1 MYYYRVKSQRFEYDV
16 LLGQEAWRA
25 LRRFP
30 CASYSSVFVVTEPGV
45 WKRWG
50 KLFREESRLKSLRP
64 LFVPSGEGSKSLKM
78 VERLSSQLLRS
89 GADRQS
95 LLVALGGGVIG
106 DLGGFLASTYM
117 RGIHYIQAPT
127 TIVAQVDSAIGGKT
141 AVNTRGMK
149 NLIGTFY
156 PPRLVVAN
164 PAVLVSMG
172 ERAFRSGL
180 YEVVKH
186 AILTGPPFFT
196 QLDAV
201 LELLRAADLET
212 LEPILAKAVEVKVD
226 IVNHDEREA
235 SLRQVLNLGHTFG
248 HAFEEVTHYR
258 RFLHGEAVGWGL
270 LTITRLG
277 RRLGLLAAS
286 EAERIDSMVRR
297 VGPLPSI
304 QDLNP
309 GRVLPLLAQDK
320 KAVRG
325 TIHWVVPERVGK
337 VRITAEVSL
346 KAAAA
351 ALRDVQKNG

>member
-1 MYYYRVKSQRFEYDV
+1 
-16 LLGQEAWRA
+16 
-25 LRRFP
+25 
-30 CASYSSVFVVTEPGV
+30 
-45 WKRWG
+45 
-50 KLFREESRLKSLRP
+50 
-64 LFVPSGEGSKSLKM
+64 
-78 VERLSSQLLRS
+78 
-89 GADRQS
+89 
-95 LLVALGGGVIG
+95 
-106 DLGGFLASTYM
+106 
-117 RGIHYIQAPT
+117 
-127 TIVAQVDSAIGGKT
+127 
-141 AVNTRGMK
+141 
-149 NLIGTFY
+149 
-156 PPRLVVAN
+156 
-164 PAVLVSMG
+164 
-172 ERAFRSGL
+172 
-180 YEVVKH
+180 
-186 AILTGPPFFT
+186 
-196 QLDAV
+196 
-201 LELLRAADLET
+201 
-212 LEPILAKAVEVKVD
+212 
-226 IVNHDEREA
+226 VNHDEREA

-258 RFLHGEAVGWGL
+258 RFLHGEAVGGGL